1 MVAKHTNT
9 QLNHAEIIH
18 LQHNLYLLKF
28 EDDYEVELEDA
39 IEIDQAFIKIT
50 NNQPFCVVVD
60 ARNRYSSI
68 SNDARDFFANDPEI
82 LPIRKKIAI
91 VINNMPTRMI
101 ANFFVKFNRPKTP
114 TKVFNDYN
122 KAIDWLGDN

>member
-1 MVAKHTNT
+1 MVANNIHT

-28 EDDYEVELEDA
+28 DDNYEIELEDA

-60 ARNRYSSI
+60 ARNKYSSV
-68 SNDARDFFANDPEI
+68 SNDARNFFANDPEI
-82 LPIRKKIAI
+82 LPI
-91 VINNMPTRMI
+91 RMI

-114 TKVFNDYN
+114 TKVFNDYS
-122 KAIDWLGDN
+122 KAIDWLNEE

>member
-1 MVAKHTNT
+1 MVAKHTHT
-9 QLNHAEIIH
+9 QLTHAEIIH

-28 EDDYEVELEDA
+28 DDDYEVELEDA
-39 IEIDQAFIKIT
+39 IEIDQAFINIT

-60 ARNRYSSI
+60 ARNRYSSA
-68 SNDARDFFANDPEI
+68 SNDARNFFANDPEI

-91 VINNMPTRMI
+91 VVNNMPTRII
-101 ANFFVKFNRPKTP
+101 ANFFVKFNRPQTP

-122 KAIDWLGDN
+122 KAIEWLKED

>member
-1 MVAKHTNT
+1 MVAKHTHT

-28 EDDYEVELEDA
+28 EDDYEIELEDA

-60 ARNRYSSI
+60 AQNRYSSV

-91 VINNMPTRMI
+91 VVNNMPTRMI

-122 KAIDWLGDN
+122 KAIDWVSDN

>member
-1 MVAKHTNT
+1 MVAKHTHT
-9 QLNHAEIIH
+9 QLAHAEIIH

-60 ARNRYSSI
+60 ARNRYSNI

-91 VINNMPTRMI
+91 VVNNMPTRMI

>member
-1 MVAKHTNT
+1 MVAKHTHT
-9 QLNHAEIIH
+9 QLAYAEFLH

-28 EDDYEVELEDA
+28 EADYDFEVEDA

-60 ARNRYSSI
+60 GRNRYSII
-68 SNDARDFFANDPEI
+68 SNDARDFFANDPAI
-82 LPIRKKIAI
+82 LPIRTKIAI
-91 VINNMPTRMI
+91 VVYHMPTRMI
-101 ANFFVKFNRPKTP
+101 VNFFVKFNLPKTS

-122 KAIDWLGDN
+122 KAIDWLSDN